1 MDKRKL
7 KVVMKVLNEESLEF
21 PHTKEF
27 IEEHLE
33 QKCLKENIWA
43 EEVIYFS
50 LISLSAK
57 N

>member
-7 KVVMKVLNEESLEF
+7 KIVMKVLNEESLEF

-50 LISLSAK
+50 LISL
-57 N
+57 

>member
-7 KVVMKVLNEESLEF
+7 KIVMKVPNEESLEF

-33 QKCLKENIWA
+33 QKCLKENI
-43 EEVIYFS
+43 
-50 LISLSAK
+50 
-57 N
+57 